1 MFLFGGCTTAWVI
14 GAKLYKQCHDL
25 PVRAVTDQPLFYLSL
40 LAVVLGVQLFLA
52 GFLGELIDR
61 NAADRNKYLIEKH
74 WIINKSCRA
83 CDFRQDS
90 KRFA

>member
-1 MFLFGGCTTAWVI
+1 MI
-14 GAKLYKQCHDL
+14 GVKLYKQCHDL

-61 NAADRNKYLIEKH
+61 NAADRK
-74 WIINKSCRA
+74 
-83 CDFRQDS
+83 
-90 KRFA
+90 